1 MYNTSSLSL
10 EFYSTEINKSA
21 GDILIKS
28 FECESYLAYLG
39 VEISNS
45 N

>member
-1 MYNTSSLSL
+1 MYKTSSLSF
-10 EFYSTEINKSA
+10 EFCKTEINKSE

-28 FECESYLAYLG
+28 FEWESYLAYLG